1 MGLFSKKI
9 NKYTTIKTEKFPRID
24 MGDNA
29 FWQNLY
35 NVIDDNT
42 EFDKCS
48 KLLFIVDAGVN
59 KIYKEALKT
68 LANKSR
74 YHGFKYGFQIEEIYN
89 YLITYTEDTFVKKSD
104 IPEDK
109 QEDYKYARYYCI
121 PKLDNAD
128 KDTLVVFIGGG
139 KIADI
144 CDRDFGHKK
153 IYVPTNFQSM
163 IKYCFMIKS
172 DGIIID
178 TTFAMELSYGL
189 IQPSMITAIDYF
201 YKFEW
206 SGEPSTMYDEF
217 KYKFIPKTE
226 DIHFIEE
233 AVNKITSIKEASN
246 LDPETKEMS
255 RMYQKMLIYIDSD
268 YGYFFFNILKCVPK
282 LTFQE
287 AYMVGFLWNRALL
300 RFEDCLYASQ
310 MGGFPKKNIFSEE
323 DTFLTNLL
331 NVCYCVYNRDYFNSI
346 MNMAL
351 YNIKDIYESSQSLGT
366 YFNAYI
372 DEVNRLFIGDTLD
385 EKRYKAFAEA
395 ILRMYKLMK

>member
-1 MGLFSKKI
+1 MGLFSKHT
-9 NKYTTIKTEKFPRID
+9 KYTTIKTEKFPRIA

-35 NVIDDNT
+35 NVIDDNS
-42 EFDKCS
+42 EFDKCT

-59 KIYKEALKT
+59 KVYKEALKT

-74 YHGFKYGFQIEEIYN
+74 YHGFKYGFQIEEVDEYP
-89 YLITYTEDTFVKKSD
+89 ITYTEDTFVKKSD

-109 QEDYKYARYYCI
+109 QEDYKYTRYYCI

-128 KDTLVVFIGGG
+128 EDTLVVFIGGG
-139 KIADI
+139 KIANI

-163 IKYCFMIKS
+163 IRYCFMTKS

-178 TTFAMELSYGL
+178 TTFAMELSYDL
-189 IQPSMITAIDYF
+189 IQPSMITFIDYF
-201 YKFEW
+201 YRFEW
-206 SGEPSTMYDEF
+206 SGEAKTMYDEF

-255 RMYQKMLIYIDSD
+255 RLYQRMLVYIDSD
-268 YGYFFFNILKCVPK
+268 YDYFLFYILKCVPR
-282 LTFQE
+282 LTYQE
-287 AYMVGFLWNRALL
+287 AYMVGFLWNRALM

-310 MGGFPKKNIFSEE
+310 IGDFSKKNIFSG

-331 NVCYCVYNRDYFNSI
+331 NVCYCAYNRDYFNSI

-351 YNIKDIYESSQSLGT
+351 YNIKDIYESCQSLGT
-366 YFNAYI
+366 YLNAYI
-372 DEVNRLFIGDTLD
+372 DQVNRLFIGDTLD

-395 ILRMYKLMK
+395 ISRMYKLMK

>member
-1 MGLFSKKI
+1 MGLFSKHT
-9 NKYTTIKTEKFPRID
+9 KYTTIKTEKFPSIA
-24 MGDNA
+24 MGDNV

-35 NVIDDNT
+35 NVIDDNSD
-42 EFDKCS
+42 FDKCT

-59 KIYKEALKT
+59 KVYKEALKT

-74 YHGFKYGFQIEEIYN
+74 YHGFKYGFQIEEVDEYP
-89 YLITYTEDTFVKKSD
+89 ITYTEDTFVKKSD

-109 QEDYKYARYYCI
+109 QEDYKYTRYYCI

-139 KIADI
+139 KIANI

-163 IKYCFMIKS
+163 IRYCFMTKS

-178 TTFAMELSYGL
+178 TTFAMELSYDL
-189 IQPSMITAIDYF
+189 IQPSMITFIDYL
-201 YKFEW
+201 YRFEW
-206 SGEPSTMYDEF
+206 SGEAKTMYDEF

-255 RMYQKMLIYIDSD
+255 RLYQRMLVYIDSD
-268 YGYFFFNILKCVPK
+268 YDYFLFYILKCVPR
-282 LTFQE
+282 LTYQE
-287 AYMVGFLWNRALL
+287 AYMVGFLWNRALM

-310 MGGFPKKNIFSEE
+310 IGDFSKKNIFSG

-331 NVCYCVYNRDYFNSI
+331 NVCYCAYNRDYFNSI

-351 YNIKDIYESSQSLGT
+351 YNIKDIYESCQSLGT
-366 YFNAYI
+366 YLNAYI
-372 DEVNRLFIGDTLD
+372 DQVNRLFIGDTLD

-395 ILRMYKLMK
+395 ISRMYKLMK

>member
-1 MGLFSKKI
+1 MGLFSKKP
-9 NKYTTIKTEKFPRID
+9 KYTTIKTEKFPRIA
-24 MGDNA
+24 MGDNV

-35 NVIDDNT
+35 NVIDDNS
-42 EFDKCS
+42 EFDKCT

-59 KIYKEALKT
+59 KVYQEALKT

-74 YHGFKYGFQIEEIYN
+74 YHGFKYGFQIEEVDEYP
-89 YLITYTEDTFVKKSD
+89 ITYTEDTFVKKSD

-139 KIADI
+139 KIANI

-163 IKYCFMIKS
+163 IRYCFMIRS

-178 TTFAMELSYGL
+178 TTFAMELSYDL
-189 IQPSMITAIDYF
+189 IQPSMITFINYF
-201 YKFEW
+201 YRFEW
-206 SGEPSTMYDEF
+206 SGEAKTMYDEF

-226 DIHFIEE
+226 DIRFIEE

-255 RMYQKMLIYIDSD
+255 RLYQRLLVYIDSD
-268 YGYFFFNILKCVPK
+268 YDGFLFNILKCVPR
-282 LTFQE
+282 LTYQE
-287 AYMVGFLWNRALL
+287 AYMIGFLWNRALL
-300 RFEDCLYASQ
+300 RFEDCLYTSQ
-310 MGGFPKKNIFSEE
+310 IRDFSKKNIFFEG
-323 DTFLTNLL
+323 DTLLINLL

-351 YNIKDIYESSQSLGT
+351 YNIKDIYESCQSLGT
-366 YFNAYI
+366 YLNGYI
-372 DEVNRLFIGDTLD
+372 DQVNRLFIGDTLD
-385 EKRYKAFAEA
+385 EKRYKAFTEA
-395 ILRMYKLMK
+395 ISRMYKLMK

>member
-1 MGLFSKKI
+1 MGLFSKKP
-9 NKYTTIKTEKFPRID
+9 KYTTIKTEKFPRIA
-24 MGDNA
+24 MGDNV

-35 NVIDDNT
+35 NVIDDNS
-42 EFDKCS
+42 EFDKCT

-59 KIYKEALKT
+59 KVYKEALKT

-74 YHGFKYGFQIEEIYN
+74 YHGFKYGFQIEEVDEYP
-89 YLITYTEDTFVKKSD
+89 ITYTEDTFVKKSD

-139 KIADI
+139 KIANI

-163 IKYCFMIKS
+163 IRYCFMIRS

-178 TTFAMELSYGL
+178 TTFAMELSYDL
-189 IQPSMITAIDYF
+189 IQSSMITFINYF
-201 YKFEW
+201 YRFEW
-206 SGEPSTMYDEF
+206 SGEAKTMYDEF

-255 RMYQKMLIYIDSD
+255 RLYQRMLVYIDSD
-268 YGYFFFNILKCVPK
+268 YDGFLFNILKCVPR
-282 LTFQE
+282 LTYQE
-287 AYMVGFLWNRALL
+287 AYMIGFLWNRALL
-300 RFEDCLYASQ
+300 RFEDCLYNTSQ
-310 MGGFPKKNIFSEE
+310 MRDFPKKNIFFEE
-323 DTFLTNLL
+323 DTLLINLL

-351 YNIKDIYESSQSLGT
+351 YNIKDIYESCQSLGT
-366 YFNAYI
+366 YLNGYI
-372 DEVNRLFIGDTLD
+372 DQVNRLFIGDTLD
-385 EKRYKAFAEA
+385 EKRYKAFTEA
-395 ILRMYKLMK
+395 ISRMYKLMK

>member
-1 MGLFSKKI
+1 MGLFSKHT
-9 NKYTTIKTEKFPRID
+9 KYTTIKTEKFPRIA
-24 MGDNA
+24 MGDNV

-35 NVIDDNT
+35 NVIDDYSD
-42 EFDKCS
+42 FDKCT

-59 KIYKEALKT
+59 KVYKEALKT

-74 YHGFKYGFQIEEIYN
+74 YHGFKYGFQIEEVDEYP
-89 YLITYTEDTFVKKSD
+89 ITYTEDTFVKKSD

-139 KIADI
+139 KIANI

-163 IKYCFMIKS
+163 IRYCFMIKS
-172 DGIIID
+172 DSIIID
-178 TTFAMELSYGL
+178 TTFAMELSYDL
-189 IQPSMITAIDYF
+189 IQPSMITFIDYF
-201 YKFEW
+201 YRFEW
-206 SGEPSTMYDEF
+206 SGEAKTMYDEF
-217 KYKFIPKTE
+217 KYKFIHKTE

-255 RMYQKMLIYIDSD
+255 RLYQRMLVYIDSD
-268 YGYFFFNILKCVPK
+268 YDYFLFYILKCVPR
-282 LTFQE
+282 LTYQE
-287 AYMVGFLWNRALL
+287 AYMVGFLWNRALM

-310 MGGFPKKNIFSEE
+310 IGDFTKKNIFSG

-331 NVCYCVYNRDYFNSI
+331 NVCYCAYNRDYFNSI

-351 YNIKDIYESSQSLGT
+351 YNIKDIYESCQSLGT
-366 YFNAYI
+366 YLNAYI
-372 DEVNRLFIGDTLD
+372 DQVNRLFIGDTLD
-385 EKRYKAFAEA
+385 EKRYKAFTEA
-395 ILRMYKLMK
+395 ISRMYKLMK